1 MKIRLGYCCI
11 SNTLNISTS
20 STYTYTQFNNE
31 KDYKKLDRII
41 KSNLSALKEI
51 LKYNVKNNIHFYRL
65 TSNLIPLATKE
76 DVVFDY
82 IKPYTKEYNEISTII
97 KKYNIRV
104 DLHPNEY
111 CVLNS
116 VNKNV
121 VKQSIDILKYQYKIL
136 SALNIK
142 EKIILLHVGSVAL
155 GKKNA
160 ISRFCNQFKKLDAN
174 IQKTIAIEND
184 DKTFNIED
192 CLEISKKIGVPVVF
206 DYHHYNC
213 NKGEKN
219 LQEIL
224 PSIIKTWG
232 NKTPKMHFS
241 SPKSKLKKE
250 FRSHNDYINVD
261 VFITFLDI
269 IKPLNKDIDIMIE
282 AKQKDE
288 ALFKLVREL
297 KYKTNI
303 KFIDDT
309 TFII

>member
-20 STYTYTQFNNE
+20 SPYTYTQFNKE

-97 KKYNIRV
+97 KKYNLRV

-142 EKIILLHVGSVAL
+142 KKIILLHVGSVAL

-224 PSIIKTWG
+224 PSIIKTWE

-261 VFITFLDI
+261 AFITFLDI